1 MKKNFT
7 KKEINEVVKNILE
20 DLVFNEGF
28 KIESIYLYVQNGKL
42 SYFLHCKG
50 QGLLQFI
57 YDDIK
62 NHEEIH
68 TYNWKDITYLMNDF
82 IKNDIVEQLYEE
94 FNKRG

>member
-1 MKKNFT
+1 MKKNLT
-7 KKEINEVVKNILE
+7 KKEINGVVKNILE

-42 SYFLHCKG
+42 TYFLHRKG

-62 NHEEIH
+62 NHKEIH
-68 TYNWKDITYLMNDF
+68 TYNWEDITYLMDDF
-82 IKNDIVEQLYEE
+82 IKKDIVEQLYEE
-94 FNKRG
+94 LNKRD